1 MCRYDEQRIKGKQ
14 LMICPKCNQN
24 NKDGANFCRGCGADL
39 RQACQTLQSPAG
51 IEADGQKLQNIGNV
65 CPNCGKALKLGAAFC
80 VFCGTKIE
88 KQTELF
94 NQNQIKG
101 NKILEWV
108 QDGGP
113 GYLLGTLAARL
124 VKTYE
129 TNRKLIT
136 RIVAVLGVVIAVVL
150 VISQVIPK
158 VQRAKTTASKS
169 AEEEY
174 HNTAEDGDTP
184 IMEEAASDGEFTET
198 EHARSVEL
206 ANELEKLW
214 DQNEAANAALE
225 AGSYAGEGGC
235 RTILDPVIDQYI
247 VLAEEYGAEND
258 ELQDAART
266 TFDLYT
272 TAILGQTDLLLGQD
286 VRPELYEQMMSDF
299 DEGLGVAEKL
309 LEAELYVDKDY
320 LEDCKESISKEYY
333 DRYIGAF
340 NSFTE
345 AENWSRT
352 ESWDLMQD
360 AEKISFVDLS
370 EKDDPMTQRYAY
382 ALARITMKNIEN
394 EMNDG
399 RMAAVE
405 ATEDICSVMEE
416 TDYNLLLLE
425 QLIDYYDQAGDTES
439 AENAKTWFQEIVNRI
454 CDTQGLLIGED
465 VRVENFWSFNEFD
478 GTYWSDSNGMT
489 RENHEWIREYMQDK
503 F

>member
-1 MCRYDEQRIKGKQ
+1 
-14 LMICPKCNQN
+14 MICPKCNQN

-39 RQACQTLQSPAG
+39 RQTCQTLQSPAE
-51 IEADGQKLQNIGNV
+51 IETAGQKLQNIRNV

-80 VFCGTKIE
+80 VSCGTKVG

-94 NQNQIKG
+94 NQNQIKE
-101 NKILEWV
+101 NKNLAWV
-108 QDGGP
+108 KDGGL
-113 GYLLGTLAARL
+113 GRLLGTLAARL

-136 RIVAVLGVVIAVVL
+136 RIAAALGVVIAVVL

-169 AEEEY
+169 AEEY
-174 HNTAEDGDTP
+174 HNTTEDGDTL
-184 IMEEAASDGEFTET
+184 IMAEASSDGELTEA
-198 EHARSVEL
+198 EHASSAEL

-225 AGSYAGEGGC
+225 AGLYAGEGGC
-235 RTILDPVIDQYI
+235 RTILDPVIDQYV

-272 TAILGQTDLLLGQD
+272 TAIFGQTDLLLGQD

-360 AEKISFVDLS
+360 AEKIGFVDLS

-394 EMNDG
+394 QINNGEMTAEE
-399 RMAAVE
+399 AA
-405 ATEDICSVMEE
+405 EDICSVMQE

-439 AENAKTWFQEIVNRI
+439 AENAKTWFQEIANRI
-454 CDTQGLLIGED
+454 WDTQGLLIGED

-478 GTYWSDSNGMT
+478 DTYWSDSNGMT